1 MSSTTTPC
9 GWRLAICFG
18 FAALYLVLPTSQQAR
33 LLRPQNGVED
43 KCLACHKGAAGR
55 AGEVVGLHLQSSHAK
70 LGCVDCHGGDAAA
83 HDKTRAHAGKFVGKP
98 DRAATLMMCGECHE
112 VPLAQFKGSRHFPE
126 KKNIPRLD
134 CVECHGAHTVGNPP
148 ETFSFVGF
156 CAGCHGL
163 EYLPELPDPVKQL
176 LAVSDGLRDS
186 GHVAEFKKKTIPREF
201 LDGRKQIRREI
212 SEVVHPTD
220 VSRGTAKLP
229 EILRRGNELKAII
242 QK

>member
-1 MSSTTTPC
+1 MSSTTTLC

-18 FAALYLVLPTSQQAR
+18 FAALYLLLPTSQQAR
-33 LLRPQNGVED
+33 HLMPQNRVED

-55 AGEVVGLHLQSSHAK
+55 AGEVVGLHLQSSHAS
-70 LGCVDCHGGDAAA
+70 LGCLDCHGGDSSTD
-83 HDKTRAHAGKFVGKP
+83 DKVRAHGGKFVSKP
-98 DRAATLMMCGECHE
+98 DRAATLTMCGECHE
-112 VPLAQFKGSRHFPE
+112 APLTQFKVSRHFPE

-163 EYLPELPDPVKQL
+163 EYLPELPAPVLQL
-176 LAVSDGLRDS
+176 LAVSDDLRDS
-186 GHVAEFKKKTIPREF
+186 VRVAEFKKKTIPREF

-220 VSRGTAKLP
+220 VSRGAAKLP
-229 EILRRGNELKAII
+229 EILRRRDELKTLI
-242 QK
+242 K